1 MQTLPSAG
9 TAARNSQR
17 LPSIFPKL
25 KRAASVLL
33 STLALASLCPAQTQ
47 PDSAGSG
54 QNEIEIRGQLLLMH
68 FVEQERQPS
77 FAGVAA
83 RYATGERISEAHRML
98 GELLAKPATAPGD
111 AFYRVAIYLFGRQN
125 LPYALAESIKRSL
138 AEVPT
143 RRGEAEHE
151 WHMYYAALLLAAET
165 WPDTPAE
172 QWFNGKSSAENLLEA
187 KSYFT
192 AWINQLVENGQS
204 EYDSPQF
211 MPSFFATL
219 ALMHEFTRDDLFR
232 KRLKV
237 VLNLIMLDFASE
249 HLDGL
254 YAGAHS
260 RISEA
265 QIMSP
270 RDALSAGFAWLYFG
284 AGRMAPSPELLF
296 ASLSSFELASVILEL
311 ATNRDPLGGY
321 VHLERKSAARFLR
334 PAPKQETMVCK
345 YAYVTK
351 QYILGSQQGGL
362 FYPTHQHSWGLTY
375 LSETDDRPTLF
386 ITYPSTSAREL
397 ALFHAE
403 EPRVMLAEA
412 NSPRSRRSQEVRLTG
427 ASAYERLFQHRNVL
441 LGLYDAPDTLTQVRL
456 NGFFSEDLQDFSAAA
471 SEGASLQPGEWIFC
485 RAAGT
490 FIAVLP
496 MQPFRFE
503 KIPGG
508 RLFVSEGRRN
518 GFVIE
523 VSTPLENASFE
534 EFQRRVREVAK
545 LTIDRDAE
553 ATNRVRYTTSYGDRM
568 LFSYNAATG
577 TVRRLLNGLPVLAEA
592 CPLFESQFLRYY
604 PNQRRLVLRINNQW
618 LELDFAKWEVTQGYS
633 EITDELRGEWR

>member
-1 MQTLPSAG
+1 MQTLASAG
-9 TAARNSQR
+9 MAARNLQR
-17 LPSIFPKL
+17 LPFHSPKITC
-25 KRAASVLL
+25 AASLL
-33 STLALASLCPAQTQ
+33 VGALILTAFCQAQTQ
-47 PDSAGSG
+47 PDSGNAAT
-54 QNEIEIRGQLLLMH
+54 NEIELRGQLLLMH

-83 RYATGERISEAHRML
+83 RYATGERVSEAHRML
-98 GELLAKPATAPGD
+98 GELLARPSTAPAD

-143 RRGEAEHE
+143 RRGEAEHQ
-151 WHMYYAALLLAAET
+151 WHMYHAALLLAAET

-187 KSYFT
+187 KSYFN
-192 AWINQLVENGQS
+192 AWITQLVENGQS

-211 MPSFFATL
+211 MPAFFATL

-270 RDALSAGFAWLYFG
+270 REALSAGFAWLYFG
-284 AGRMAPSPELLF
+284 AGKMVPSPELLF
-296 ASLSSFELASVILEL
+296 ASLSSFELASVIREL

-321 VHLERKSAARFLR
+321 VHRERKRAARFLR
-334 PAPKQETMVCK
+334 SPAHQEATVCK
-345 YAYVTK
+345 YNYITR
-351 QYILGSQQGGL
+351 QYILGSHQGGL
-362 FYPTHQHSWGLTY
+362 FYPAHQHSWGLTY
-375 LSETDDRPTLF
+375 LAQTDERPTLF
-386 ITYPSTSAREL
+386 ISCPSASASEL
-397 ALFHAE
+397 ALFHAD
-403 EPRVMLAEA
+403 EPRVLLAEA
-412 NSPRSRRSQEVRLTG
+412 GSPRHRRSQESGLTG

-441 LGLYDAPDTLTQVRL
+441 LGLYDTPDSLRQVRL
-456 NGFFSEDLQDFSAAA
+456 HGFFSDDLQDLSVTT
-471 SEGASLQPGEWIFC
+471 GGGNSLLPGEWIFC
-485 RAAGT
+485 RAAET

-503 KIPGG
+503 KIAGG
-508 RLFVSEGRRN
+508 RLFVSEGPRN

-534 EFQRRVREVAK
+534 EFQRRVREVAN
-545 LTIDRDAE
+545 LTVDQDAG
-553 ATNRVRYTTSYGDRM
+553 ATRVRYTTSYGDRM

-577 TVRRLLNGLPVLAEA
+577 AVRRLLNGLPVTAET
-592 CPLFESQFLRYY
+592 CPLFESQFMRYF
-604 PNQRRLVLRINNQW
+604 PDQRRLVLRLNNQW
-618 LELDFAKWEVTQGYS
+618 LELDFAKWEVNQGYS
-633 EITDELRGEWR
+633 EITNELRGEWR